1 LEILQYMVAQDE
13 VIDEKKAIVVVV
25 AVVAAA
31 ANSFEVSI
39 IIWINLLLAGSS
51 CNDISTSGL
60 QEVKYN

>member
-1 LEILQYMVAQDE
+1 MVAQDK

-25 AVVAAA
+25 VA

>member
-1 LEILQYMVAQDE
+1 MVAQDE

-25 AVVAAA
+25 VVAVVAA

>member
-1 LEILQYMVAQDE
+1 MVAQDE

-25 AVVAAA
+25 A

>member
-1 LEILQYMVAQDE
+1 MVAQDK
-13 VIDEKKAIVVVV
+13 VIDEKKAIVV
-25 AVVAAA
+25 A

>member
-1 LEILQYMVAQDE
+1 MVAQDE

-25 AVVAAA
+25 VAA

-51 CNDISTSGL
+51 YNDISTSGL

>member
-1 LEILQYMVAQDE
+1 MVAQDK

-25 AVVAAA
+25 VVVA